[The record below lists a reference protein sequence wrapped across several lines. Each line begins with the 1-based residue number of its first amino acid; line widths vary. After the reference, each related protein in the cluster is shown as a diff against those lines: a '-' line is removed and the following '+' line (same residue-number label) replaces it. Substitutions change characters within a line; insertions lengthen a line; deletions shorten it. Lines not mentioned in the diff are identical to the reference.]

1 MITARANRIG
11 ICYRGSRFGA
21 DTKRKLF
28 TSRRLRL
35 SLAYDQYSPMVCQL
49 TMSGIEK
56 NRTWVL
62 EEELAPVY
70 DPECPPSI
78 PQRAPTTDRIDFHA
92 EVKKCPNVCSSYHV
106 VYGKLQV
113 DGHSISVV
121 CKYVIGADR
130 AVSIQKLRDEAR
142 YYTTL
147 LVPLQGKDI
156 PHFFGSYHGY
166 LDPANA
172 DVHCLVLE
180 YVGEPLGRVEFEDGF
195 DADIL

>member
-1 MITARANRIG
+1 MALQEGLPPTYNR
-11 ICYRGSRFGA
+11 
-21 DTKRKLF
+21 
-28 TSRRLRL
+28 
-35 SLAYDQYSPMVCQL
+35 
-49 TMSGIEK
+49 
-56 NRTWVL
+56 
-62 EEELAPVY
+62 
-70 DPECPPSI
+70 ECPPSL
-78 PQRAPTTDRIDFHA
+78 PQRKPTTDCIDFYA
-92 EVKKCPNVCSSYHV
+92 EVKKCPNVCSYYHV

-130 AVSIQKLRDEAR
+130 AVSIRKLRDEAR

-166 LDPANA
+166 LDPGNA